1 MKMVPPRGL
10 EPRLADSKS
19 AVLPLDDGGVREG
32 AFRTAPAFASPRL
45 YQLSYGPRTRRD
57 SNPQHRLAFAPLL
70 ALALAA
76 CQTPATKTVV
86 QEVRVPVAVQ
96 PIKPADVPALP
107 TPLPKRPA
115 DARQALDVALAQVCR
130 WVAFGLRAEP
140 LLRVS
145 AGLPPQEPPAYP
157 ECSKR

>member
-1 MKMVPPRGL
+1 MAMSFIPFHTVSHAAA
-10 EPRLADSKS
+10 E
-19 AVLPLDDGGVREG
+19 
-32 AFRTAPAFASPRL
+32 
-45 YQLSYGPRTRRD
+45 LSGNCTKIDPEL
-57 SNPQHRLAFAPLL
+57 HRLIAKKGENPRSIGTRIARELRRNCAAATFALS
-70 ALALAA
+70 A

-107 TPLPKRPA
+107 APLPKRPA

-145 AGLPPQEPPAYP
+145 AGLPPQEAPAYP

>member
-1 MKMVPPRGL
+1 MRRGNIIIL
-10 EPRLADSKS
+10 QLAC
-19 AVLPLDDGGVREG
+19 V
-32 AFRTAPAFASPRL
+32 
-45 YQLSYGPRTRRD
+45 
-57 SNPQHRLAFAPLL
+57 
-70 ALALAA
+70 LAA
-76 CQTPATKTVV
+76 CATPAKKTVV

-96 PIKPADVPALP
+96 PIKPADVPTLP
-107 TPLPKRPA
+107 APLPKRPA

-145 AGLPPQEPPAYP
+145 AGLPPQEAPAYP

>member
-1 MKMVPPRGL
+1 MRSETSGKGPKL
-10 EPRLADSKS
+10 
-19 AVLPLDDGGVREG
+19 VLV
-32 AFRTAPAFASPRL
+32 
-45 YQLSYGPRTRRD
+45 
-57 SNPQHRLAFAPLL
+57 L
-70 ALALAA
+70 ALSLTA
-76 CQTPATKTVV
+76 CSTPATKTVV

-107 TPLPKRPA
+107 APLPKRPA

-145 AGLPPQEPPAYP
+145 AGLPPQEAPAYP

>member
-1 MKMVPPRGL
+1 MNGRLRAGLDTGCSRYFRGAIRRVHQPL
-10 EPRLADSKS
+10 GCSHARLCGSP
-19 AVLPLDDGGVREG
+19 LPV
-32 AFRTAPAFASPRL
+32 ASMSVHAAATAIV
-45 YQLSYGPRTRRD
+45 
-57 SNPQHRLAFAPLL
+57 L
-70 ALALAA
+70 ALALAG

-107 TPLPKRPA
+107 APLPKRPA

-145 AGLPPQEPPAYP
+145 AGLPPQEAPAYP